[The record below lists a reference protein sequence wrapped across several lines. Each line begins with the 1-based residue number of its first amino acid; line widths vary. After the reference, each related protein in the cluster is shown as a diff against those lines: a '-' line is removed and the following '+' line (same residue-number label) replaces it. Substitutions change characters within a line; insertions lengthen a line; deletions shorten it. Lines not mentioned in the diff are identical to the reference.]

1 MDGGQ
6 PRAPKPAGGPV
17 KHSAHE
23 TAAVPT
29 PTVGKA
35 GSPAQHTSQ
44 SALDTKAPTSTDQ
57 SQPGSSPATVGN
69 NAQRIIKRR
78 SPVACRRCRRMR
90 SKCVHNG
97 AKPPCEGCRAAGVS
111 VEECVFPARGAPDMD
126 REYRHPRMKGD
137 KARKESTRTHR
148 AQLVGGTISSSP
160 PGGGSRSIYP
170 NGTITIDGGL
180 PLPAD
185 PWDLLPPL
193 EQVIDAVDMFTR
205 QYFQLGF
212 IPRHTFVQQLREQPQ
227 SVSVFLLLSLLSV
240 SARMTPSLVET
251 HGGAGPTAELFM
263 DRASAIALT
272 ELYQEP
278 TLARCQAFY
287 LLSLAQQ
294 GSGYRN
300 RSFVNLGIALRMAIL
315 MQLHREETY
324 ALEDRTPAMIQKAE
338 SARRTLWMLYSQD
351 NLHAGPMATIALA
364 PSDIT
369 ALLPSNE
376 EDFNN
381 GVLPASRAALE
392 NTSPAKLES
401 DLVNMP
407 TRSLF
412 ATLMQSHQLW
422 GIVLRRTVSN
432 NRSMVLPWDP
442 NSEYQKI
449 KQKLSDWESH
459 LPAEHRW
466 SRTLLRD
473 YKARDLDLAY
483 VAVTMVTRLCNI
495 LIRKAYL
502 PLMLVE
508 GRIKKHG
515 EFWRTM
521 SSELFSNVKELF
533 TQIDCWIEERE
544 PGDGTGAQLAIFC
557 VYSCGLMAAYLYKYP
572 KLCPDAA
579 ITREGKHMLDRTM
592 SILTQSTSVW
602 PLARR
607 WIDSVEKLLAA
618 DTKTLSMISNSSH
631 EGGMAEGKDPIPS
644 ALHPP
649 LASLAPSGPSN
660 TPFDDRRQLARQ
672 LGADSPHARSA
683 SPSAGGNISNGSGGG
698 ANGTGH
704 GSIQL
709 PHFRP
714 DASLINSPMRL
725 PPPQPS
731 PNLVTNTASAA
742 AHYATAPSTLP
753 STLVLPPPAPHNLQ
767 LGGGGMRT
775 PTSFAQGQ
783 STPNMQHQNHQH
795 HQQSPSHQGTE
806 IMSPNGN
813 AIASMANPLA
823 AVQSGVASTLPQLP
837 SMPQA
842 SHAHPDGH
850 SNNFMMQRYDKAST
864 NTSEEAEA
872 AAVLAGGMVSH
883 GVVGYGASQLHQQ
896 QQQLPP
902 QHDNPYVTQHLSE
915 QGHGVHTDPLNVNDM
930 SMMTQMPSVGFYEQ
944 TMIPE
949 LPDDGYQGE
958 LQYFTEGPG
967 LQAGST
973 WATNSVFGF

>member
-6 PRAPKPAGGPV
+6 PRAPKPASGPV

-23 TAAVPT
+23 TPPVPT
-29 PTVGKA
+29 PPVGKA

-148 AQLVGGTISSSP
+148 AQLAGGTISSSP
-160 PGGGSRSIYP
+160 PGGGSRLIYP
-170 NGTITIDGGL
+170 NGTITIEGGV

-193 EQVIDAVDMFTR
+193 ENVIDAVDMFTR

-324 ALEDRTPAMIQKAE
+324 ALDDRTPAMIQKAE

-369 ALLPSNE
+369 TLLPSNE

-392 NTSPAKLES
+392 DTSPAKLES

-449 KQKLSDWESH
+449 KQKLSDWESR

-473 YKARDLDLAY
+473 YKARDLDL
-483 VAVTMVTRLCNI
+483 
-495 LIRKAYL
+495 
-502 PLMLVE
+502 
-508 GRIKKHG
+508 
-515 EFWRTM
+515 
-521 SSELFSNVKELF
+521 
-533 TQIDCWIEERE
+533 
-544 PGDGTGAQLAIFC
+544 
-557 VYSCGLMAAYLYKYP
+557 
-572 KLCPDAA
+572 
-579 ITREGKHMLDRTM
+579 
-592 SILTQSTSVW
+592 
-602 PLARR
+602 
-607 WIDSVEKLLAA
+607 
-618 DTKTLSMISNSSH
+618 
-631 EGGMAEGKDPIPS
+631 
-644 ALHPP
+644 
-649 LASLAPSGPSN
+649 
-660 TPFDDRRQLARQ
+660 LARQ
-672 LGADSPHARSA
+672 LGVDSPHARSA

-742 AHYATAPSTLP
+742 AHFATAPSTLP

-795 HQQSPSHQGTE
+795 HQQSPSHQGAE

-915 QGHGVHTDPLNVNDM
+915 QGHGVHTDPLSVNDM

-949 LPDDGYQGE
+949 LPDDGFQGE
-958 LQYFTEGPG
+958 LQYFTQGPG